1 MNSKYLP
8 LTLLFIYLS
17 VPASSTRAQDLV
29 IYGDVIYPV
38 SQPAIE
44 NGVVV
49 VRGGKIA
56 AVGPANAVPVPEGVR
71 SLRAAV
77 VTPGLIDAH
86 SVVGL
91 TGILNQDEDQ
101 DQLDRTE
108 PIQPQLR
115 AIDAYNPRDELVEWI
130 RSFGV
135 TTVHTGHAP
144 GELVSGQ
151 TMIIKTTGDDVDA
164 SVLIPF
170 RAITVTLA
178 SSAQKSGTSSPGT
191 RGKMIAMLRENLLKA
206 QEYSEKLKKSAESE
220 ASKPDRDLKL
230 ESFVSVLEGKTKL
243 LVTAD
248 RSQDIASALRLAKEF
263 QLKIWIDSGAESYLL
278 IDEILEAGA
287 SVIIHPSM
295 ARAVSDRENMSFE
308 TAAKLHEAGIPLAF
322 QSGFEPYVPK
332 TRVVLFEAALAAAH
346 GLGFEK
352 TLKALTLDSATLLG
366 IQDRVGSLEAGK
378 DADIALYDGDPL
390 EYTSHCVGVVI
401 DGKVVSEIRR

>member
-164 SVLIPF
+164 SVMIPF

>member
-263 QLKIWIDSGAESYLL
+263 KLKIWIDSGAESYLL

-401 DGKVVSEIRR
+401 DGKVVSEIHR

>member
-1 MNSKYLP
+1 MNSKFLP
-8 LTLLFIYLS
+8 LLLLAFS
-17 VPASSTRAQDLV
+17 FPFTAATTDAQDLV
-29 IYGDVIYPV
+29 IYGDVVYPI

-44 NGVVV
+44 NGVVLV
-49 VRGGKIA
+49 KDGKIA
-56 AVGPANAVPVPEGVR
+56 AVGRAQTVPSPEGAR
-71 SLRAAV
+71 ALKAAV

-101 DQLDRTE
+101 DQLDRSE

-151 TMIIKTTGDDVDA
+151 TMIIKTTGESVDA
-164 SVLIPF
+164 SVLVPF
-170 RAITVTLA
+170 RAIAVTLT
-178 SSAQKSGTSSPGT
+178 SSAQKSGSTSPGT
-191 RGKMIAMLRENLLKA
+191 RGKMLAMLRENLLKA
-206 QEYSEKLKKSAESE
+206 QEYSEKLKKSAEDE
-220 ASKPDRDLKL
+220 ASIPDRDLKL
-230 ESFVSVLEGKTKL
+230 ESFVSVLEGKTNL

-263 QLKIWIDSGAESYLL
+263 NLKIWIDSGAEAYLL
-278 IDEILEAGA
+278 MDEIREAGA
-287 SVIIHPSM
+287 SVIVHPSM
-295 ARAVSDRENMSFE
+295 ARAVGDRENMSFE
-308 TAAKLHEAGIPLAF
+308 TAAQLHGAGIPLAF

-332 TRVVLFEAALAAAH
+332 TRVVLFEAALSAAH

-352 TLKALTLDSATLLG
+352 TLQALTLDAAKLLG
-366 IQDRVGSLEAGK
+366 IQNRVGSLDVGK
-378 DADIALYDGDPL
+378 DADLALYDGDPL

-401 DGKVVSEIRR
+401 DGKVISEISR

>member
-1 MNSKYLP
+1 MNSTYLP
-8 LTLLFIYLS
+8 LSLLLVGLS
-17 VPASSTRAQDLV
+17 LTVPSSHAQDLV
-29 IYGDVIYPV
+29 IYGDVVYPV

-44 NGVVV
+44 NGVVL
-49 VRGGKIA
+49 VRDGKIA
-56 AVGPANAVPVPEGVR
+56 AVGVADTIPVPEGIR
-71 SLRAAV
+71 SLKATV

-91 TGILNQDEDQ
+91 TGMLNQDEDQ

-115 AIDAYNPRDELVEWI
+115 AIDAYNPRDELVDWI

-151 TMIIKTTGDDVDA
+151 TMIIKTTGDDVDD
-164 SVLIPF
+164 SVLVPF
-170 RAITVTLA
+170 RAIAVTLA

-191 RGKMIAMLRENLLKA
+191 RGKMLAMLRENLLKA
-206 QEYSEKLKKSAESE
+206 QEYSAKLKESAEDE
-220 ASKPDRDLKL
+220 TAKPARDLKH

-248 RSQDIASALRLAKEF
+248 RSQDIASALRIAKEF
-263 QLKIWIDSGAESYLL
+263 QLKIWIDSGAEAYLL
-278 IDEILEAGA
+278 TDKIKEAGA
-287 SVIIHPSM
+287 SVIVHPSM
-295 ARAVSDRENMSFE
+295 ARAVGDRENMSFE
-308 TAAKLHEAGIPLAF
+308 TAAKLHEAGIPVAF

-332 TRVVLFEAALAAAH
+332 TRVVLFEAALSAAH

-352 TLKALTLDSATLLG
+352 TLGALTLDAANLLG
-366 IQDRVGSLEAGK
+366 IQDRVGSLEVGK
-378 DADIALYDGDPL
+378 DADLALYDGDPF

-401 DGKVVSEIRR
+401 DGKVVSELRR